1 MSTPAAS
8 IPTAQQPSATT
19 ALQASGVPLNAA
31 GVARLGSMLYGRYKQ
46 YEQDRRMAELQW
58 EKNSRQYQ
66 GIYDPDIERAM
77 DANRSR
83 AYPKITRVKCVSML
97 SRLMNLL
104 FPVDDKNWTVEPSA
118 VPVLDNDDLQGILD
132 MLMPPPAPDA
142 DMAPIAGAAAMPSG
156 APAAPPPTPP
166 SDDVIEQAIRDFAKK
181 RARRMELEIED
192 QLQELGGARA
202 VSYVTLCRKVLA
214 SGIQYGAG
222 ILKGPFV
229 VEQDTRTWQLNEQG
243 RLMAQTKTS
252 YRPRFEHTP
261 LWNYYPDMTAKT
273 LAQMDGQFE
282 RVVLTRHQ
290 LLDLKQR
297 ADFLPDQI
305 DLALRSYPNG
315 NYVRRAYETELLV
328 NGPQLNAQHTSRNKF
343 EAYVWEGFVTGT
355 ELAAA
360 GATIA
365 EKDMQSD
372 LKATVW
378 VINDVVIKAAL
389 NPWSQL
395 DPTADMQMYHHFIF
409 EESESFLL
417 GNALP
422 QIMRDSQ
429 MGVCAATRM
438 SLDNASIQRNM
449 EVNTRKLR
457 LDQDISSVEPDKIWY
472 RDDDGP
478 ESQYPAVRA
487 IEIPMHLTELQSL
500 VSMFQNFADQ
510 ETFVNA
516 ATGGDMQ
523 KGPSEP
529 FRTATG
535 ASMLRGDAAL
545 PFKDVVRNFDAFTE
559 SVIGAILIFNKHF
572 NPSPNLNG
580 DFQPVARGATSL
592 IAKEVLGTQLDQLA
606 QTLTDQEK
614 PYLKARNLLRA
625 RVRVRD
631 MDTEDI
637 VMNDAECDAV
647 DQQTQQ
653 AQQAQQAQAQQLAT
667 AQIRQIL
674 ADALKN
680 VSQAGKNTAAAE
692 ATTANVIL
700 DALQKGLNPDDLTP
714 QGLNGQPNA
723 SQDAEPGAAG
733 PGPGAGTGVA
743 SSALPAG
750 PGNGGAAQAA
760 GNPFAGSPAA
770 TAAMPA

>member
-1 MSTPAAS
+1 MATPAS
-8 IPTAQQPSATT
+8 IPTAQQPAATA
-19 ALQASGVPLNAA
+19 ALQASVIIDKA
-31 GVARLGSMLYGRYKQ
+31 GVQRLGAMLYGRYKQ
-46 YEQDRRMAELQW
+46 YEYDRRVTELQW
-58 EKNSRQYQ
+58 EKNARQYQ
-66 GIYDPDIERAM
+66 GIYDPDIEREM
-77 DANRSR
+77 DKNRSR

-104 FPVDDKNWTVEPSA
+104 FPVDDKNWTVAPSA
-118 VPVLDNDDLQGILD
+118 VPNLDEEDLQGILD
-132 MLMPPPAPDA
+132 MLMPPPAPGA
-142 DMAPIAGAAAMPSG
+142 DMTPIAAAMPG
-156 APAAPPPTPP
+156 GATPAPAPAPTPP
-166 SDDVIEQAIRDFAKK
+166 DDDTIEQAIRDFAKK

-202 VSYVTLCRKVLA
+202 VSYVALCRKVLA

-229 VEQDTRTWQLNEQG
+229 VEQESRTWQLDAQG
-243 RLMAQTKTS
+243 RLKAQSKVS
-252 YRPRFEHTP
+252 YRPRFEFCP
-261 LWNYYPDMTAKT
+261 LWNYYPDLSANII
-273 LAQMDGQFE
+273 AQMDGQFE
-282 RVVLTRHQ
+282 RIVLTRHQ

-297 ADFLPDQI
+297 PDFIADQI
-305 DLALRSYPNG
+305 DLALRNYPEG
-315 NYVRRAYETELLV
+315 NYVRRAYETELLY
-328 NGPQLNAQHTSRNKF
+328 NGPQLNVTHISKNKF

-360 GATIA
+360 GAKVA
-365 EKDMQSD
+365 EKDMLSD

-378 VINDVVIKAAL
+378 IVNDVVIKAAL

-395 DPTADMQMYHHFIF
+395 DPTADLQMYHHFIF

-417 GNALP
+417 GNGLP
-422 QIMRDSQ
+422 QIVRDSQ
-429 MGVCAATRM
+429 MGVCAVVRM
-438 SLDNASIQRNM
+438 ALDNASIQRNL

-472 RDDDGP
+472 RDDEGP
-478 ESQYPAVRA
+478 ESQFPAVRA
-487 IEIPMHLTELQSL
+487 IEIPMHLAELQQL
-500 VSMFQNFADQ
+500 VSMFQSFADQ

-559 SVIGAILIFNKHF
+559 SVINAILIFNKHF
-572 NPSPNLNG
+572 NPNPNING

-637 VMNDAECDAV
+637 VMNDSECDAV
-647 DQQTQQ
+647 DQQQQQQ
-653 AQQAQQAQAQQLAT
+653 AQQQQEQAEQLAT
-667 AQIRQIL
+667 AQIREIL
-674 ADALKN
+674 ANALKN
-680 VSQAGKNTAAAE
+680 ISQAGKNTAAAE
-692 ATTANVIL
+692 ATTTNVIL
-700 DALQKGLNPDDLTP
+700 DSLQKGLDPDDLTP
-714 QGLNGQPNA
+714 QGLANGQPNDT
-723 SQDAEPGAAG
+723 QPGAAG
-733 PGPGAGTGVA
+733 AGPAAGTGGAGNVV
-743 SSALPAG
+743 PAG
-750 PGNGGAAQAA
+750 PGNGGLAQAA
-760 GNPFAGSPAA
+760 GNPFAGSPAS